1 MHQLLRNFDETIAT
15 WVKHIPASLL
25 PFMTAMSFLGHPVVV
40 ISLAVISA
48 IGAWVKGYSHVAY
61 AMLATI
67 VALGGNTIL
76 KYIFHRTRPETIYVE
91 NMKIQSYSFPSGHAF
106 GATVFYGLLAYL
118 AYVHLPSPWN
128 IIVPSVLVV
137 LIFLVGISRVYLGAH
152 FPSDVVMAWILG
164 VISLAIIIKLFKI

>member
-1 MHQLLRNFDETIAT
+1 MHQLLRNFDETIAA
-15 WVKHIPASLL
+15 WINQIP
-25 PFMTAMSFLGHPVVV
+25 SFLSPVMVAASFVGHPVVV

-48 IGAWVKGYSHVAY
+48 IAAWVKGYSLVAY

-128 IIVPSVLVV
+128 IIIPAVLVAV
-137 LIFLVGISRVYLGAH
+137 ILLVGISRVYLGAH
-152 FPSDVVMAWILG
+152 FPSDVVMAWIVG
-164 VISLAIIIKLFKI
+164 VISLAIIIKLLKI